1 MGLGGGDTSIKQ
13 VDDALHP
20 DGSNFV
26 SLIMK
31 TRINPKH
38 QPDFDHIIG
47 SAIKSGKLSVPA
59 IPGKLNSAE
68 AHVIAHSITQYGL
81 NGQSR
86 SEFTKIL
93 GGFGSVV
100 AGGMNMFRG
109 RRRRQYDQS
118 GQVAIT
124 Q

>member
-13 VDDALHP
+13 VDEALHP
-20 DGSNFV
+20 DGSNFI

-31 TRINPKH
+31 SRISAKH

-47 SAIKSGKLSVPA
+47 SAIKSRKLNVPA
-59 IPGKLNSAE
+59 IPGQLNSAE
-68 AHVIAHSITQYGL
+68 AHVIAHAITQYAL

-86 SEFTKIL
+86 NEFTRIL
-93 GGFGSVV
+93 GGFGNMIS
-100 AGGMNMFRG
+100 GGLNMFRG

-118 GQVAIT
+118 GQVSL